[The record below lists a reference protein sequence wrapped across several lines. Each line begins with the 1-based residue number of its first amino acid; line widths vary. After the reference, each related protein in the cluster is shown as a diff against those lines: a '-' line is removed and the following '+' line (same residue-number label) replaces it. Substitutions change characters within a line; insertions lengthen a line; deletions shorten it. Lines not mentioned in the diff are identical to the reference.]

1 MVSICFYQTFIFPF
15 HDIPILII
23 FLIFLGYCNIIY
35 ISQWEDSHGFL
46 ELRNRLQLRDLNEG
60 LQMAAIA
67 ADDTEEVLEVL
78 VPEMLE
84 RYVAFDVYPT
94 SGNFDE

>member
-1 MVSICFYQTFIFPF
+1 M
-15 HDIPILII
+15 
-23 FLIFLGYCNIIY
+23 
-35 ISQWEDSHGFL
+35 FL

-67 ADDTEEVLEVL
+67 ADTEEVLEVL

-84 RYVAFDVYPT
+84 RYVAFV
-94 SGNFDE
+94 FVFFW

>member
-1 MVSICFYQTFIFPF
+1 MGRFWVV
-15 HDIPILII
+15 
-23 FLIFLGYCNIIY
+23 
-35 ISQWEDSHGFL
+35 

-84 RYVAFDVYPT
+84 RYVAFDVFPT
-94 SGNFDE
+94 SGNFDGEYEV

>member
-1 MVSICFYQTFIFPF
+1 M
-15 HDIPILII
+15 
-23 FLIFLGYCNIIY
+23 
-35 ISQWEDSHGFL
+35 
-46 ELRNRLQLRDLNEG
+46 QLRDLNEG